1 VTELRRASKALRI
14 AMTGILS
21 VSLISTAVIAKA
33 PDAAKSALRAQAA
46 LAKGQFGKA
55 IALAEAAVAASPRDA
70 ALRVMLGHAY
80 LKAGRF
86 ASAGATFND
95 AMDLGDT
102 NPRTALALAL
112 ANAAAGNN
120 AEAIAVLD
128 DWRDSI
134 PASDLG
140 LAYAL
145 AGEGGRGVAVLSD
158 GLRAGDNSPKL
169 RQNLAYAYAL
179 DGRWREART
188 MASQDLVGDKLD
200 ERIGEWAAASR
211 PEDHQLRIAALLG
224 VPMTTDAGQPARLAL
239 AAPAPDAT
247 AQSAGEQ
254 LAAAAPLPVPAEIAV
269 PDAPLPAEQAAVASA
284 EAPAI
289 QLGFVSEPVVQPIV
303 YHERPRTAAGSALA
317 VRSAH
322 AGNSPVARTARIAA
336 TGGSHS
342 VQLGAFSSEQN
353 AQRAKTIFASRNPEL
368 RSVRMTIT
376 PAVVHGRNVWRV
388 AVAGYDNRSAIGLCS
403 AVKGRGGACFAYA
416 ATNPPRSDPAQGT
429 GSAQMARRR

>member
-1 VTELRRASKALRI
+1 MTELRRASKALRI

-95 AMDLGDT
+95 AMDLGET

-179 DGRWREART
+179 DGRWREARM
-188 MASQDLVGDKLD
+188 MASQDFVGDKLD

-254 LAAAAPLPVPAEIAV
+254 LAAAAPLPAPAESAV

-289 QLGFVSEPVVQPIV
+289 
-303 YHERPRTAAGSALA
+303 
-317 VRSAH
+317 
-322 AGNSPVARTARIAA
+322 
-336 TGGSHS
+336 
-342 VQLGAFSSEQN
+342 
-353 AQRAKTIFASRNPEL
+353 
-368 RSVRMTIT
+368 
-376 PAVVHGRNVWRV
+376 
-388 AVAGYDNRSAIGLCS
+388 
-403 AVKGRGGACFAYA
+403 
-416 ATNPPRSDPAQGT
+416 
-429 GSAQMARRR
+429 